1 MNKDLIVKICT
12 GLEIVGVLSLMG
24 IALKRNNDCYKAEC
38 ELIETRGKLIGSE
51 FNGIVKDVEILQLKN
66 KVKELENK

>member
-12 GLEIVGVLSLMG
+12 GVEIVSILSLMG

-38 ELIETRGKLIGSE
+38 ELIETRGKLIDSE
-51 FNGIVKDVEILQLKN
+51 FKGLIKDIENHQLKD
-66 KVKELENK
+66 KIKELENK